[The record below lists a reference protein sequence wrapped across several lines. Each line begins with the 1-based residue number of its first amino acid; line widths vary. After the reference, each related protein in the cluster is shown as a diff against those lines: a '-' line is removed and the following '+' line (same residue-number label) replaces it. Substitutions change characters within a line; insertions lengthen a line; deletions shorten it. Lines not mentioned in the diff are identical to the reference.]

1 MIHGRGPSTTRC
13 STLFAAPFPA
23 SRFSGVIITL
33 SPEASAPEVTV
44 TPSSDWT
51 TSLHHPL
58 GRMQSHTIQL
68 SYRFHLDDTG
78 A

>member
-51 TSLHHPL
+51 TSLHHATGPNSVAYDPIDLLPPL
-58 GRMQSHTIQL
+58 G
-68 SYRFHLDDTG
+68 
-78 A
+78 